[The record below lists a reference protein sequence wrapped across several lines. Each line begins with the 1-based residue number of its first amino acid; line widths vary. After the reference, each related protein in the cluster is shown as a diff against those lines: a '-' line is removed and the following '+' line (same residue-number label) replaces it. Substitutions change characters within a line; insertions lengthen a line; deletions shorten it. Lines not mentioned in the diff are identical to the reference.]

1 MVSHPGVIACD
12 TRSRSDSSV
21 RGEHVAT
28 KIARYF
34 ARRDDLAPGQLPGQ
48 IDIPFFAQTF
58 KYSISQKLDSAIT

>member
-1 MVSHPGVIACD
+1 MVAHPGVIACD

-34 ARRDDLAPGQLPGQ
+34 ARRDDLGPGPLLGH
-48 IDIPFFAQTF
+48 IDIPFFAQTL
-58 KYSISQKLDSAIT
+58 KYWISQKLDSAIS